1 MKKFLL
7 IISFLG
13 AALIPSIG
21 QDKKAEREAAALAA
35 FEKALATVET
45 KDYVIIVGTYQ
56 TEGAI
61 FNDNTDNANFL
72 AFENDHI
79 ILQGAIVAE
88 NNNTNKLTVS
98 DYNQVTDKKG
108 NVRISYQAKGLL
120 INAKVEM
127 TLKKSAGSLVD
138 VIITPTRGTVKRFN
152 GEIVPKAQSKY
163 FRRVGEI

>member
-1 MKKFLL
+1 MKKL
-7 IISFLG
+7 ILAICFISATLFNVN
-13 AALIPSIG
+13 G

-35 FEKALATVET
+35 FEKALTTIES

-56 TEGAI
+56 TGGM
-61 FNDNTDNANFL
+61 FNDNTDNANFM

-79 ILQGAIVAE
+79 ILQGAIIAD

-98 DYNQVTDKKG
+98 DYNQTTDKKG
-108 NVRISYQAKGLL
+108 NIRISFQAKGLL
-120 INAKVEM
+120 INARVEM
-127 TLKKSAGSLVD
+127 SLKKSAGNVAD
-138 VIITPTRGTVKRFN
+138 VIITPTKGEVKRFN

>member
-1 MKKFLL
+1 MKKIFLA
-7 IISFLG
+7 ICFLG
-13 AALIPSIG
+13 AALMPAIG

-56 TEGAI
+56 SEGGI

-88 NNNTNKLTVS
+88 NNYTNKLMVS

-108 NVRISYQAKGLL
+108 NVRLSFQAKSAL
-120 INAKVEM
+120 INAKVEIS
-127 TLKKSAGSLVD
+127 LKKTAGNVAD

-163 FRRVGEI
+163 FRRPGEI